1 MCMFNLLKT
10 SLFYPINII
19 TLLYIFI
26 IKKTK
31 KKKKKKNSTRKPNK
45 KNKFIIKFLIKYKK
59 QEKK

>member
-1 MCMFNLLKT
+1 MCMYNLLKT

-31 KKKKKKNSTRKPNK
+31 KKKKT
-45 KNKFIIKFLIKYKK
+45 
-59 QEKK
+59 Q